1 MRLLDGISHL
11 PVLVVSQ
18 VGRVMPRLDVD
29 YVCGGWRVHSGD
41 HWCALLM
48 ASPVY
53 PC

>member
-29 YVCGGWRVHSGD
+29 YVCVCRRILGGGD
-41 HWCALLM
+41 
-48 ASPVY
+48 
-53 PC
+53 